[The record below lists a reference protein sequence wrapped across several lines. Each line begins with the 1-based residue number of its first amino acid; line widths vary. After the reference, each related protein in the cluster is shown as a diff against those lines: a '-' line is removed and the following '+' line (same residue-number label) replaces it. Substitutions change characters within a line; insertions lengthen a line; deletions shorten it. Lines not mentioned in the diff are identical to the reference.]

1 MSKDSVVNRH
11 RAVKTLNPDL
21 ADRLSTS
28 RKEKKGEHRR
38 GKLRS
43 GRRPFG
49 VACDSGGAPEV
60 WIHPPPICI
69 GRRACGRNVD
79 AFFSPGMLFFRRRRS
94 VVADVTPV
102 KPGRLRPSGH
112 VRRSCGRGILHSW
125 RQEGKP
131 HANRAVPPC
140 FAVPDTVRFFS
151 KMGSRKLV
159 RLADA
164 KEGKSSE
171 RWLEAEDQQGP
182 LSQNRHRRS
191 TLACLLHPTPDE
203 ARGG

>member
-1 MSKDSVVNRH
+1 MRRRPRIPTWPIDFQRLARGKRGSTADEGREVVGAPSEPSGIQ
-11 RAVKTLNPDL
+11 AVLQVT
-21 ADRLSTS
+21 RSTS
-28 RKEKKGEHRR
+28 R
-38 GKLRS
+38 RS
-43 GRRPFG
+43 TCTG
-49 VACDSGGAPEV
+49 VHVAWMWMRISSLA
-60 WIHPPPICI
+60 
-69 GRRACGRNVD
+69 
-79 AFFSPGMLFFRRRRS
+79 LFFFEAAAYRLND
-94 VVADVTPV
+94 AAPV
-102 KPGRLRPSGH
+102 KPGT
-112 VRRSCGRGILHSW
+112 RRQTGQGSRSPQAGILRSS

-131 HANRAVPPC
+131 HGNLPLSPC